1 MGEGDL
7 GAYAAHIRH
16 QADALRAR
24 LASAR
29 LPAERAALVE
39 MIRLERVAA
48 RSDLATAG
56 DVGAE
61 LAAPGS
67 SLDA

>member
-1 MGEGDL
+1 MGEGDI
-7 GAYAAHIRH
+7 GDYAAHIRH
-16 QADALRAR
+16 EADALRAR

-48 RSDLATAG
+48 RSDEAAAADVGPELAT
-56 DVGAE
+56 
-61 LAAPGS
+61 PGTT
-67 SLDA
+67 LDA